1 MDTDGHSHIA
11 HLSDGLGHADRHA
24 GLSRYCTGPMLPPS
38 RKSVEPMASVLV
50 KTAFIS
56 NPDEEARLR
65 SDGYQ
70 IQLADALMRGI
81 TRHFAR
87 NPPPARN
94 RALQAGRRAPPV
106 KPNASTAARLHKHC
120 D

>member
-1 MDTDGHSHIA
+1 
-11 HLSDGLGHADRHA
+11 
-24 GLSRYCTGPMLPPS
+24 MLPPS

-70 IQLADALMRGI
+70 IQLADAPMRGI

-94 RALQAGRRAPPV
+94 RAL
-106 KPNASTAARLHKHC
+106 
-120 D
+120 